1 MTLRVALLVC
11 VIGWLTGCVSTGHVD
26 PMKTSKGR
34 DQARDAYIQLGIGFL
49 RQGDTERAKAPLKSA
64 LDIDSS
70 SADAHTAL
78 ALVFQAQMEPKLADE
93 HFREALSERPGDAR
107 ILNNYGGF
115 LFEQKDYKQ
124 AYQRF
129 EQAAA
134 DTLYT
139 ERSRVF
145 ENLGMTALALNQRD
159 LAKQHFERALR
170 LNNQQP
176 RALFEM
182 AQMSYEDKEYVPA
195 RAYYQRF
202 SSLAPQNARTLLLG
216 IRLARVYE
224 DRDTAASYG
233 LQLKRLYPG
242 SPEYKQYLSEQ

>member
-34 DQARDAYIQLGIGFL
+34 DQARDAYIQLGIGYL
-49 RQGDTERAKAPLKSA
+49 QQGDTERAKSPLKSA
-64 LDIDSS
+64 LEIDPSN
-70 SADAHTAL
+70 ADAHTAL

-93 HFREALSERPGDAR
+93 HYRKALAERSNDPR

-129 EQAAA
+129 EQAST
-134 DTLYT
+134 DTLYS

-145 ENLGMTALALNQRD
+145 ENLGMTALAMNQRD

-176 RALFEM
+176 RALFEL

-216 IRLARVYE
+216 IRLARVFE

>member
-26 PMKTSKGR
+26 PMKTAKGR
-34 DQARDAYIQLGIGFL
+34 DQARDAYIQLGIGYL
-49 RQGDTERAKAPLKSA
+49 QQGDTERAKSPLKSA
-64 LDIDSS
+64 LELDPSN
-70 SADAHTAL
+70 ADAHTAL
-78 ALVFQAQMEPKLADE
+78 ALVFQTQMEPKLADE
-93 HFREALSERPGDAR
+93 HYRKALAERGNDPR

-129 EQAAA
+129 EQASA
-134 DTLYT
+134 DTLYG